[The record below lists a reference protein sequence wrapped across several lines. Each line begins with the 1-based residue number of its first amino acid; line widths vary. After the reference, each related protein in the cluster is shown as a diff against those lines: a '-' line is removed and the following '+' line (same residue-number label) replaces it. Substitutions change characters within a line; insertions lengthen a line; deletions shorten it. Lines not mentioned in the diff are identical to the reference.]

1 MFVLSMDFIDQ
12 ASSNARNSLEILAA
26 ILLNMQA
33 ATAPRNKQIIR
44 TVEKHIVCLLRLRV
58 PVCVLET
65 IKALL
70 LFSRSVVVV
79 ISFHNLHVAL
89 VSSIVVVAWK
99 IILYLC
105 RTTHLCWHAEPY
117 SCGFRPWL
125 RLTVVAVELGCASQ
139 TFLSSLAAP
148 QIRGFCARLRLTV
161 VAFVLGRA
169 SQSWQLCL
177 VVWFFGEQQLWKN
190 EWTYSEQWVNK

>member
-1 MFVLSMDFIDQ
+1 MEHAGCYCPS
-12 ASSNARNSLEILAA
+12 E
-26 ILLNMQA
+26 
-33 ATAPRNKQIIR
+33 QIIR
-44 TVEKHIVCLLRLRV
+44 ILGKHIVCLLRLRV

-89 VSSIVVVAWK
+89 VSSVVVAAWK
-99 IILYLC
+99 NNLYLC
-105 RTTHLCWHAEPY
+105 RTTHLCWHAEDH

-125 RLTVVAVELGCASQ
+125 RLTGVAVGLGYASQ
-139 TFLSSLAAP
+139 TWLWSLVAP
-148 QIRGFCARLRLTV
+148 QVRGFCARLRLTV

-177 VVWFFGEQQLWKN
+177 VVWFCCEKQLWKMSENIVNNAWTN
-190 EWTYSEQWVNK
+190 EWTD